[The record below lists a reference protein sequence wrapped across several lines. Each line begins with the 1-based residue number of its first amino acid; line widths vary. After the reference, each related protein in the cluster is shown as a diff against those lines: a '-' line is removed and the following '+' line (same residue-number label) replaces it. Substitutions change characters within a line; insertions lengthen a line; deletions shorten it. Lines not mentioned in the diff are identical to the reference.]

1 MTRAARRL
9 TSPQGTMLERGEE
22 TRRAVLAALP
32 GTIRDL
38 SLATSIS
45 HTTVKHTVTLLAQRG
60 VITSVGTAT
69 PKGGGTVHNVW
80 GVAPP
85 ARVNSDPFSNAWY
98 DRLPLRDTVMWDG

>member
-1 MTRAARRL
+1 MTRVARRL
-9 TSPQGTMLERGEE
+9 TSPKGTMLERGEE

-45 HTTVKHTVTLLAQRG
+45 HTTVKHTVMILAQRG
-60 VITSVGTAT
+60 VITAVGTT
-69 PKGGGTVHNVW
+69 KPKGGGTVHNVW

-85 ARVNSDPFSNAWY
+85 SCVNNSPFSNAWF
-98 DRLPLRDTVMWDG
+98 DRLPLRDAVMWGG